1 MKVRWTAIKAMLL
14 AVIVILI
21 ALPAMP
27 AQAQTVIDDWANIK
41 APPPPALKSVTVDP
55 STTALLLL
63 DFVHPIC
70 DPQKKPRCVASLPAM
85 KKLLAQARANHVMV
99 VYSTAGNMTAKDIW
113 ADVAP
118 LPGEPVVNG
127 HADKFMNTDLE
138 KILKDKGIKTVI
150 VTGVKANGAVLYTAS
165 DAAFRGFKV
174 IDPIDGSSAEN
185 EYIEQYVVYNFA
197 DAPGVAAMV
206 TLTTIRHDQVLS
218 GRIAPARRH
227 AAGDN
232 GVSAAGSA
240 AVAAISSWHAA
251 TTPLRPVSLAS

>member
-1 MKVRWTAIKAMLL
+1 MANESPWAAIKAIL
-14 AVIVILI
+14 AVIAILI
-21 ALPAMP
+21 GLPAMP

-41 APPPPALKSVTVDP
+41 APPPPALQAVTVDP

-113 ADVAP
+113 ADIAP
-118 LPGEPVVNG
+118 LPGEPVVNS
-127 HADKFMNTDLE
+127 HPNKFQDTDLE

-150 VTGVKANGAVLYTAS
+150 VTGVNANGAVLYTAS
-165 DAAFRGFKV
+165 EAALRGFKV

-197 DAPGVAAMV
+197 
-206 TLTTIRHDQVLS
+206 H
-218 GRIAPARRH
+218 APA
-227 AAGDN
+227 
-232 GVSAAGSA
+232 VSAA
-240 AVAAISSWHAA
+240 
-251 TTPLRPVSLAS
+251 TTLTRSDMIKF